1 MSHGNLVV
9 LHGTF
14 YIIQAGFIEFEGQK
28 FLEVEA
34 KVETGLES
42 HGEVHRVNLM
52 SEPAEIAKAF
62 VEANGGDGMLVT
74 IQGKLYST
82 KENSRVVVDYISFY
96 VPKDVEKKSKII
108 LEKTDISKRGTGFVS

>member
-1 MSHGNLVV
+1 MSHGNLVI

-14 YIIQAGFIEFEGQK
+14 YVIRTGLVEVEGQE

-34 KVETGLES
+34 KVQTGLES

-52 SEPAEIAKAF
+52 SKTAEIARAF

-74 IQGKLYST
+74 IRGTLYSK
-82 KENSRVVVDYISFY
+82 KENSRVIVDWISFY
-96 VPKDVEKKSKII
+96 VPAHVVSKSKRI
-108 LEKTDISKRGTGFVS
+108 LEKMNISQRGTGFSP

>member
-1 MSHGNLVV
+1 MSHGNLVI

-14 YIIQAGFIEFEGQK
+14 YIIRTGFIEVEGK
-28 FLEVEA
+28 EFLEVEA
-34 KVETGLES
+34 KVQTGLES

-52 SEPAEIAKAF
+52 SDAAEIAKAF

-96 VPKDVEKKSKII
+96 VPKHVEQKSKLI
-108 LEKTDISKRGTGFVS
+108 LEQINISKRGTGFTP